1 MRLPRSTIRRP
12 ARLALVTAML
22 AACGLAGAAT
32 TWSPDRPTEVRIGSL
47 VVGDNKYDNVVI
59 TVGGVLGFSPTGPN
73 RTYDSFNPANGQ
85 VTIATLTV
93 GSQSFYDVVVT
104 VGGLVSVGGGGALP
118 ALVPNDPLFS
128 RQWHL
133 KNTGQSGAG
142 GPAALA
148 GEDLNIGKAWQ
159 LATGT
164 GVQIAVIDDGLDIFH
179 EDLRVVAGKSWD
191 YRTNAYGD
199 PSSSTSSH
207 GTSCGGLA
215 AAIGDNNL
223 GVTGVAFNARLVGY
237 NLLAATTGAF
247 GADAVTKDLASNHIY
262 TNSYGAADSNG
273 LLAPADD
280 LWRDAI
286 RTGIST
292 GRGGKGAI
300 YTWAAGNGA
309 PEDRSDYDGQAN
321 FQGVLAI
328 GALND
333 QGQRS
338 SYSEPGSNLL
348 VTAYGGEFC
357 STQTTTTT
365 DVSGAGGYNDGN
377 KPQDITGSPN
387 YTRCMNGTSAAT
399 PQAAGVAALL
409 LETNPALTWRDVRAI
424 FARTARKTDPANAGW
439 VTNGGGLHVNHEYGY
454 GAIDALAAVRAAP
467 GWALLPAQKT
477 ATQAA
482 TMGGPLAIADN
493 GAAATSSLTLQG
505 SGIGKLEFV
514 DLAITSNHTNVGDL
528 EITLTSPGGT
538 RSTVSVVHEC
548 KDTAANAV
556 TCGAALAGGFTFG
569 IARLMGEAADGN
581 WTLSVRD
588 GKTGE
593 TGSVS
598 AWSIKAYGY

>member
-1 MRLPRSTIRRP
+1 MRSRSIPRP
-12 ARLALVTAML
+12 ARLALACAL
-22 AACGLAGAAT
+22 WAAACGLAGAAT
-32 TWSPDRPTEVRIGSL
+32 TWSPDRPTELRIGSL
-47 VVGDNKYDNVVI
+47 VVGDNRYENVVI
-59 TVGGVLGFSPTGPN
+59 NIAGVVGFSATGPN
-73 RTYDSFNPANGQ
+73 RTYDSFNPSNGQ
-85 VTIATLTV
+85 ITIASLTV
-93 GSQSFYDVVVT
+93 GGQTFYDVVVT
-104 VGGLVSVGGGGALP
+104 LGGLVSVAGAAPLA

-133 KNTGQSGAG
+133 RNTGQSGAG

-148 GEDLNIGKAWQ
+148 GEDLNVGKAWQ
-159 LATGT
+159 LSTGT
-164 GVQIAVIDDGLDIFH
+164 GVQIAVVDDGLDIFH

-215 AAIGDNNL
+215 AAIGNNNL

-237 NLLAATTGAF
+237 NLLSATTGAF
-247 GADAVTKDLASNHIY
+247 GADAVTRDLASNHIY

-273 LLAPADD
+273 LLAPADE

-286 RTGIST
+286 RTGITT

-338 SYSEPGSNLL
+338 SYSEPGSNVL

-357 STQTTTTT
+357 GTQTTTTT
-365 DVSGAGGYNDGN
+365 DVSGAPGYNDGN
-377 KPQDITGSPN
+377 KPEDITGSPN

-454 GAIDALAAVRAAP
+454 GAIDALAAVRAAA
-467 GWALLPAQKT
+467 GWAPLPAQKT

-482 TMGGPLAIADN
+482 TLGSPLAIADN

-514 DLAITSNHTNVGDL
+514 DLSITSNHTNVGDL
-528 EITLTSPGGT
+528 EITLTSPAGT
-538 RSTVSVVHEC
+538 RSTVSVVHDC
-548 KDTAANAV
+548 KDTAGGAV
-556 TCGAALAGGFTFG
+556 TCGTALETGFTFG
-569 IARLMGEAADGN
+569 IVRLMGEAADGN

-588 GKTGE
+588 GRTGE

>member
-1 MRLPRSTIRRP
+1 MRSRSIRGP
-12 ARLALVTAML
+12 ARLALACALL
-22 AACGLAGAAT
+22 AAYGLAGAAT

-59 TVGGVLGFSPTGPN
+59 NIAGVVSFSPTGPN

-85 VTIATLTV
+85 ITIASLTV
-93 GSQSFYDVVVT
+93 GSQTFYDVVVT
-104 VGGLVSVGGGGALP
+104 LGGLVSVAGAAPLA

-148 GEDLNIGKAWQ
+148 GEDLNVGKAWQ
-159 LATGT
+159 LSTGT
-164 GVQIAVIDDGLDIFH
+164 GVQIAVVDDGLDIFH

-191 YRTNAYGD
+191 YRSNAYGD

-215 AAIGDNNL
+215 AAIGNNNL

-237 NLLAATTGAF
+237 NLLSATTGAF

-286 RTGIST
+286 RTGITT

-328 GALND
+328 GAMND

-338 SYSEPGSNLL
+338 SYSEPGSNVL

-365 DVSGAGGYNDGN
+365 DVSGSGGYNDGN
-377 KPQDITGSPN
+377 KPEDITGSPN

-409 LETNPALTWRDVRAI
+409 LEANPALTWRDVRAI

-454 GAIDALAAVRAAP
+454 GAIDALAAVRAAA
-467 GWALLPAQKT
+467 GWAPLPAQKT

-482 TMGGPLAIADN
+482 TLGSPLAIADN

-514 DLAITSNHTNVGDL
+514 DLSLTSSHTNVGDL
-528 EITLTSPGGT
+528 EITLTSPAGT
-538 RSTVSVVHEC
+538 RSTVSVVRDC
-548 KDTAANAV
+548 KDTAGSAV
-556 TCGAALAGGFTFG
+556 TCGAALEAGFTFG
-569 IARLMGEAADGN
+569 IVRLMGEAADGN

-588 GKTGE
+588 GRTGE